1 MDIGLAILSAIVVF
15 FFVKPLTTDGMIQED
30 QDVSLF
36 FFLSLSLSLSLFRWH
51 ARPITIFS
59 QFRRYLEEHG
69 YDTSGMGFGD
79 STTSSVMEMK
89 NGIPPFDKV

>member
-30 QDVSLF
+30 QDVSL
-36 FFLSLSLSLSLFRWH
+36 SLSLSLSRWH

>member
-1 MDIGLAILSAIVVF
+1 MKLGLAILSAIVVF

-30 QDVSLF
+30 QDVS
-36 FFLSLSLSLSLFRWH
+36 FFLSLSLSLDDTRDRF
-51 ARPITIFS
+51 TIFS

-79 STTSSVMEMK
+79 SATSSVVEMK